1 MNSIRPKRAAEATT
15 PPKCLSMPPGM
26 NKVSAVKALHLLL
39 GLLLLSGP
47 LSGHSAAVIREDGA
61 IYLEDLL
68 TRPVKLATIQDTP
81 VFWKID
87 LKKSLGTMRK
97 GQLVEVQAVSDG
109 AYRVRGQAQQGQVL
123 GWVEPQYL
131 SPLKPEFL
139 ASLKQNAARRAEVE
153 ALIERNE
160 VAINMTPAEVARALG
175 KPAKK
180 TSRLDGNGRE
190 DVWEFVRFER
200 VPQEVAGY
208 DRYGRLVTTYVYVK
222 VPSGKLSVVFQ
233 HHLVSSLEQTEG
245 VLERAAQV
253 KIVAV
258 PFNVLN

>member
-1 MNSIRPKRAAEATT
+1 
-15 PPKCLSMPPGM
+15 
-26 NKVSAVKALHLLL
+26 VKALHLLL
-39 GLLLLSGP
+39 GLLLLLATPWPGR
-47 LSGHSAAVIREDGA
+47 GAAVIREEGA

-68 TRPVKLATIQDTP
+68 PRPVKLATIQDTP
-81 VFWKID
+81 IFWKID
-87 LKKSLGTMRK
+87 LRKSLGILRK

-123 GWVEPQYL
+123 GWVEPGFL

-139 ASLKQNAARRAEVE
+139 ANLKQNAARKAEVE

-160 VAINMTPAEVARALG
+160 VAINMTAEEVGRALG

-200 VPQEVAGY
+200 VPQEVVGY

-233 HHLVSSLEQTEG
+233 NNLVSSLEQSEG
-245 VLERAAQV
+245 LIERAAQV

-258 PFNVLN
+258 PFNVVW

>member
-1 MNSIRPKRAAEATT
+1 
-15 PPKCLSMPPGM
+15 MPPRL
-26 NKVSAVKALHLLL
+26 NKLPLVKALQLLL
-39 GLLLLSGP
+39 GLLFVAAP
-47 LSGHSAAVIREDGA
+47 LSAPAASALIREEGA

-68 TRPVKLATIQDTP
+68 PKPVKLATIQDTP

-87 LKKSLGTMRK
+87 LSKSLGIMRK

-123 GWVEPQYL
+123 GWVEPKYL

-139 ASLKQNAARRAEVE
+139 ANLKQNAARKAEVE
-153 ALIERNE
+153 ALIARNE
-160 VAINMTPAEVARALG
+160 VALNMTVGEVGRALG

-180 TSRLDGNGRE
+180 TSRLDANGRE
-190 DVWEFVRFER
+190 DVWEFVRYEN

-208 DRYGRLVTTYVYVK
+208 DRLGRLTTTTVYVK
-222 VPSGKLSVVFQ
+222 VPSGKLSIVFQ
-233 HHLVSSLEQTEG
+233 NNLVSSLEQTEG
-245 VLERAAQV
+245 AIERAAQV

-258 PFNVLN
+258 PFNFLN